1 MSCIITSGSSFLL
14 LNLTRTIQAY
24 GGKKDLTFNK
34 AILQSPGYFPN
45 TSPDQQEATL
55 QEFLSLLGVSTLAEA
70 RALPSSN
77 LIQANILQVAAAPY
91 SSFIYGP
98 VVDSSFVPE
107 IPPLLLLHGQFD
119 HNVEIMVGHN
129 ADEGLLFTDPTI
141 TTDDAFNSFV
151 SNLVPNIESSVVSY
165 IENTLYP
172 PIFNG
177 SMPYTD
183 DIGRSSLLIGEF
195 GLACNTFYLDTGFL
209 NDTYSYIF
217 SVPPALHGDDV
228 PYTFY
233 VGPYGSQYDSVL
245 FNTTVA
251 AVLQDYIT
259 SFAVNGQPSTAV
271 QDVPSFG
278 KYGPNAVVSNLGST
292 GITRIMDNVANSRCK
307 WWQLGLYI

>member
-1 MSCIITSGSSFLL
+1 M
-14 LNLTRTIQAY
+14 
-24 GGKKDLTFNK
+24 
-34 AILQSPGYFPN
+34 
-45 TSPDQQEATL
+45 
-55 QEFLSLLGVSTLAEA
+55 STLAEA

-77 LIQANILQVAAAPY
+77 LIQANTLQVAAARY

-98 VVDSSFVPE
+98 VVDGSFVPE

-129 ADEGLLFTDPTI
+129 ADEGLMFTDPMI

-151 SNLVPNIESSVVSY
+151 SNLVPNIKSSVVSY
-165 IENTLYP
+165 IENILYP

-183 DIGRSSLLIGEF
+183 DFGRASLLISEF

-209 NDTYSYIF
+209 NETYSYIF
-217 SVPPALHGDDV
+217 SVPPALHGDDLA
-228 PYTFY
+228 YTFY
-233 VGPYGSQYDSVL
+233 VGPYSSQYDSVL

-278 KYGPNAVVSNLGST
+278 KYGPNAVVSNLGLT
-292 GITRIMDNVANSRCK
+292 GITRITDNVANSRCK
-307 WWQLGLYI
+307 WWQLSLYI